1 MTNFLSS
8 LTRSS
13 TLLIGWWKILYGN
26 SGFTVSVVPV
36 VILIF
41 LSIGLVRKLVQ
52 IEEKRSKIQ
61 SAPVRRGSNA
71 NSFDHTNHCLAT
83 IVIWYVISE
92 FPAVMLYT
100 AGAMMGK
107 DFLKH
112 VSQKIVFVTDLLQ
125 ITVGTIMMPE
135 MIVCKMLGYAWI
147 IVSRLLLPEA
157 DLSLGL

>member
-1 MTNFLSS
+1 
-8 LTRSS
+8 
-13 TLLIGWWKILYGN
+13 
-26 SGFTVSVVPV
+26 
-36 VILIF
+36 
-41 LSIGLVRKLVQ
+41 
-52 IEEKRSKIQ
+52 
-61 SAPVRRGSNA
+61 
-71 NSFDHTNHCLAT
+71 
-83 IVIWYVISE
+83 
-92 FPAVMLYT
+92 MLYT